1 MLLTRILDGFV
12 LKSQVRWRREVD
24 MFGVEEYWFVSH
36 ICILKQFSSWVS
48 EKLLVYMRA
57 SRQQWS
63 YITKKVAHN
72 FAFIKNL
79 PLLLLFFWLHFCYML
94 KFVFSKKTQGT
105 IVWRILNAAMW
116 HDKLIT
122 QETSS
127 LRLENASIKKQL
139 YVFSWKNVI
148 CNRVTSK
155 FKRGGKRFSKRGK
168 MTEKKRKK
176 RK

>member
-79 PLLLLFFWLHFCYML
+79 PLLLLFFWLHFWHML
-94 KFVFSKKTQGT
+94 KLVFAKKTQGT
-105 IVWRILNAAMW
+105 IVWRILNAATW

-127 LRLENASIKKQL
+127 LRLENASIKKTA
-139 YVFSWKNVI
+139 I
-148 CNRVTSK
+148 CFFMEERYMQPRHFQV
-155 FKRGGKRFSKRGK
+155 
-168 MTEKKRKK
+168 
-176 RK
+176 